1 MSPRYLL
8 YMGFVVIIATI
19 FPAFTLIDFRNRILK
34 SLPNRGLV
42 LRTCEHRH
50 CNGSLKCWFRRRST
64 RRVKCRHNVILAS
77 NYFSLSPQLSRVVI
91 CQVGS

>member
-8 YMGFVVIIATI
+8 YVGFIVIVATI
-19 FPAFTLIDFRNRILK
+19 CPAFTLIDFRNRILNN
-34 SLPNRGLV
+34 LPNRGLV
-42 LRTCEHRH
+42 LKTCEHRH
-50 CNGSLKCWFRRRST
+50 SNGSLWCWFRRRST
-64 RRVKCRHNVILAS
+64 RRVKCRQHVILAS